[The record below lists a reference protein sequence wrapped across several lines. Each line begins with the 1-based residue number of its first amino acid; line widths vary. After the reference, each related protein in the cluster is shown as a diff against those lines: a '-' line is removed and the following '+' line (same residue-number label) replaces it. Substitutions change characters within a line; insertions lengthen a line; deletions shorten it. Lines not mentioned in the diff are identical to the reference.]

1 MPLAYSVEHEL
12 REAQRFVDTFDRN
25 LAVSPMS
32 SAVRSGLGKMSG
44 EASRF
49 AGRITHIDTA
59 TLYRSYGVRLGQG
72 TSGAYAQVYILPG
85 VTNPRGQKPVV
96 YGPFEFGRGGS
107 HDAFGRTVDAAGEMV
122 EKGVD
127 QILNE
132 AAKAA
137 GGK

>member
-1 MPLAYSVEHEL
+1 MPLAYAVEHEL
-12 REAQRFVDTFDRN
+12 EDIERFVDKFDRN

-32 SAVRSGLGKMSG
+32 SAVRGGLAKMAG
-44 EASRF
+44 DASRF

-72 TSGAYAQVYILPG
+72 TSGSFAQVYILPG
-85 VTNPRGQKPVV
+85 VTNPRGQRPVV

-107 HDAFGRTVDAAGEMV
+107 HDAFGRTVDAV
-122 EKGVD
+122 EPIVLEGAEK
-127 QILNE
+127 ILTG

-137 GGK
+137 GG